1 MGFDWERD
9 LLLPD
14 LSEISFG
21 LLNPGTEDFLIDVV
35 QLAINKFLHRFERL
49 NVSKVESC
57 IVTYYRENYEKIAPE
72 VRLSPSEVRRIIS
85 GLMQPKRFK
94 NITSPLENRNF
105 KGILKR
111 YYNYWM
117 TGLGEIRRRRHFVP
131 HFHISIDFDF
141 TNREFLLRNTRDTFQ
156 HIARWWW
163 DEKKQKGF
171 VTSKKGEEIV
181 YKAGCFLRFLMY
193 QRDEKSLEEF
203 RKATYTEIAIR
214 IGEAIDESKNGY
226 ITVLDVKYLVFA
238 NCPHL
243 VDEFIVSNIVNCTNE
258 LCFLDP
264 FTISFLNDN
273 DDFESIC
280 QQSEET
286 FYEFE
291 HERTLSDSGYAQNS
305 RGTGSTSNISYS
317 SAFSRELDCGEKK
330 GCVSRNQNLHL
341 FDNIPG

>member
-1 MGFDWERD
+1 M
-9 LLLPD
+9 
-14 LSEISFG
+14 
-21 LLNPGTEDFLIDVV
+21 
-35 QLAINKFLHRFERL
+35 
-49 NVSKVESC
+49 
-57 IVTYYRENYEKIAPE
+57 TYYRENYEKIAPE

-94 NITSPLENRNF
+94 NVTSPLENRNF

-111 YYNYWM
+111 FYNYWM

-181 YKAGCFLRFLMY
+181 YKAGCFLRYLMY
-193 QRDEKSLEEF
+193 QRDGKSLEEF
-203 RKATYTEIAIR
+203 RRAIYTEIAIR
-214 IGEAIDESKNGY
+214 IAKSIDDSKNGY
-226 ITVLDVKYLVFA
+226 VTVLDVKYLVFA

-243 VDEFIVSNIVNCTNE
+243 VDEFIVSNIVECTNE

-264 FTISFLNDN
+264 FTITFLND
-273 DDFESIC
+273 DVESLC
-280 QQSEET
+280 QQSEV
-286 FYEFE
+286 YEFE
-291 HERTLSDSGYAQNS
+291 HEGTFTDSGYAAPNS
-305 RGTGSTSNISYS
+305 RGSTSHISCS
-317 SAFSRELDCGEKK
+317 SGFSRELDSGEKK
-330 GCVSRNQNLHL
+330 GFVSRNQNLHL